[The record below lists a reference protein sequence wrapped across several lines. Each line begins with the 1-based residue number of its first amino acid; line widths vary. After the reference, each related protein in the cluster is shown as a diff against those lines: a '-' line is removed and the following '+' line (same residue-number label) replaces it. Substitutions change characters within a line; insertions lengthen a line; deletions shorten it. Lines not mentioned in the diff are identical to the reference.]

1 MSGSRRLVPRELP
14 EPAWSSWSIPRRPIS
29 GSCPGLSNAIRIDVR
44 DTAQSELVP
53 LAWEH
58 TDDNL
63 AAGVLMF
70 KRPIGHAG
78 VLQGN
83 NPVHDGTMRCSST
96 NRASSLSWSR
106 LGVTTKNTP
115 RAPCRVASAGD
126 AERQYRPAF
135 RPVAV
140 SSRSESA
147 SAHQQDRR
155 PHRRRQ
161 RGPRTPTTG
170 CASSPPG
177 PPNTTSP
184 PRTPSH
190 DHIATTAIWR
200 TRARDSG

>member
-1 MSGSRRLVPRELP
+1 MSGSRRLVPRQLP
-14 EPAWSSWSIPRRPIS
+14 EPARSPWSMTRQPIT
-29 GSCPGLSNAIRIDVR
+29 GSCPGLLQCNPIDVR
-44 DTAQSELVP
+44 DTAQSDLVP

-70 KRPIGHAG
+70 KRPIGDAG

-115 RAPCRVASAGD
+115 RAPCRLASADD

-140 SSRSESA
+140 ASRSESA
-147 SAHQQDRR
+147 SAHQQGRRPSFRQGSPTRSPAGTSTPVDCASTRSSEVTDRR
-155 PHRRRQ
+155 CCWCTAGRRTGT
-161 RGPRTPTTG
+161 RGA
-170 CASSPPG
+170 C
-177 PPNTTSP
+177 
-184 PRTPSH
+184 
-190 DHIATTAIWR
+190 
-200 TRARDSG
+200 